1 MNKKVFLAGVVGFVL
16 GILVLGL
23 VGFSTAPEM
32 MIVENTSPLSYEETV
47 QTIQDAAVAEGWKI
61 PAVHHI
67 DESVA
72 KAGYDVLP
80 VSVIELCHP
89 GHAAKVLQDDQ
100 ARVVTSMMPCRVS
113 VYETSDGRVV
123 ISRMNTSLVSKFFG
137 GTVTTVMAE
146 ATADTEK
153 ILSAVLQ

>member
-1 MNKKVFLAGVVGFVL
+1 MNRKVLLASVVGFVL
-16 GILVLGL
+16 GILVFGL
-23 VGFSTAPEM
+23 VGFSAAPEM
-32 MIVENTSPLSYEETV
+32 MIVEDTSPLSYEETV
-47 QTIQDAAVAEGWKI
+47 QAIQDAAVAQGWKV
-61 PAVHHI
+61 PAVHEI
-67 DESVA
+67 DKSVA

-113 VYETSDGRVV
+113 VYETSDGRVIV
-123 ISRMNTSLVSKFFG
+123 SRMNTSLVSKFFG

-146 ATADTEK
+146 ATADTEE
-153 ILSAVLQ
+153 ILGEVLK

>member
-1 MNKKVFLAGVVGFVL
+1 MNKKVFVAGIVGFL
-16 GILVLGL
+16 FGILVFGL

-32 MIVENTSPLSYEETV
+32 MIVEDTSTLSYEETV
-47 QTIQDAAVAEGWKI
+47 QTIQDAAVAQGWKV
-61 PAVHHI
+61 PTVHEI
-67 DESVA
+67 DKSVA

-89 GHAAKVLQDDQ
+89 GHAGQILQDDE

-123 ISRMNTSLVSKFFG
+123 ISRMNTGLVSRFFG
-137 GTVTTVMAE
+137 GKVATVMAN
-146 ATADTEK
+146 ATADTEE
-153 ILSAVLQ
+153 ILGAVLQ